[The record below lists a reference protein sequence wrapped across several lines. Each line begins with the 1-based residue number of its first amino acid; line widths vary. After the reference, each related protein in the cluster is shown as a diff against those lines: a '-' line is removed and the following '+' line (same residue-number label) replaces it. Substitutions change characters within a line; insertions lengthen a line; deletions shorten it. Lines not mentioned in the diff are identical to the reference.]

1 MGEAVVLDRRRVLAG
16 FYALGSLLC
25 LVPALVPGWTGTHP
39 LAIAGVG
46 AVAVCV
52 AAGLLRRRV
61 LPVPIAHLVLGV
73 GTLLITAVVFLA
85 GGGAASATF
94 SLAFSWVALYAALF
108 MSFRAVAAHVLLTV
122 AGAVVAVV
130 LLGEGHQAGVQV
142 LTLAGIS
149 GASACV
155 VRLLMSQLRATAGRD
170 ELTGLLNRRGL
181 TSSVSGRG
189 PLGGA
194 DRAAVLLVDLDR
206 FHVVN
211 ASLGP
216 DGGDALLR
224 KVAAALVAGTP
235 AGAAVARVGGDEFA
249 ILMELPALRR
259 EQDMAAAGACAR
271 EVASVLL
278 NRMRGPFTIS
288 GVDVEVEA
296 RVGIAVSPEH
306 GSDLPALLRAAG
318 SATSRA
324 NEQPDRIAVS
334 DERALGPGATPG
346 DLALLAELR
355 AGICRGELR
364 VHYQPLLEAH
374 TRTLVGVEALVR
386 WQHPIRGLLSPELF
400 VPHAEPTGLV
410 VSLTQWVLAEALR
423 QTAAWRAA
431 GVEMAVS
438 ANLSARLLL
447 HPNLPALVSEQL
459 RASGLP
465 PAALTLEVTESAVM
479 TVPERAEAVLAQL
492 AGLGVR
498 LSIDDFGTG
507 YTSLALLT
515 RLPVHELKIDR
526 SFVAG
531 CTTNG
536 KDLAVVHS
544 VLELAHRLGMTAV
557 AEGVEDADT
566 ADLMVELGADL
577 LQGYHLGRPVPAADL
592 LSAAMSKDLRQAT
605 PIPRLQLVASPSPD
619 GPGPDDKGTSTT
631 TAAARR

>member
-1 MGEAVVLDRRRVLAG
+1 
-16 FYALGSLLC
+16 
-25 LVPALVPGWTGTHP
+25 
-39 LAIAGVG
+39 
-46 AVAVCV
+46 
-52 AAGLLRRRV
+52 
-61 LPVPIAHLVLGV
+61 
-73 GTLLITAVVFLA
+73 
-85 GGGAASATF
+85 
-94 SLAFSWVALYAALF
+94 
-108 MSFRAVAAHVLLTV
+108 
-122 AGAVVAVV
+122 
-130 LLGEGHQAGVQV
+130 
-142 LTLAGIS
+142 
-149 GASACV
+149 
-155 VRLLMSQLRATAGRD
+155 
-170 ELTGLLNRRGL
+170 
-181 TSSVSGRG
+181 
-189 PLGGA
+189 
-194 DRAAVLLVDLDR
+194 VLLVDLDR

-224 KVAAALVAGTP
+224 KVAAALLAGTP

-249 ILMELPALRR
+249 ILMALPALRR
-259 EQDMAAAGACAR
+259 EQDMAAAGARAR
-271 EVASVLL
+271 EVASGLL
-278 NRMRGPFTIS
+278 NRVRGPFTIS

-306 GSDLPALLRAAG
+306 GSDLQALLRAAG

-334 DERALGPGATPG
+334 DERALRPGATPG

-386 WQHPIRGLLSPELF
+386 WQHPTRGLLSPELF
-400 VPHAEPTGLV
+400 VPQAEPTGLLM
-410 VSLTQWVLAEALR
+410 SLTQWVLAEALR

-431 GVEMAVS
+431 GVGLSVS
-438 ANLSARLLL
+438 VSVNLSARLLL
-447 HPNLPALVSEQL
+447 HPNLPALVIEQL

-479 TVPERAEAVLAQL
+479 AVPERAEAVLTQL
-492 AGLGVR
+492 AGLGVC

-544 VLELAHRLGMTAV
+544 VLELAHRLGMRAV